1 MDNTW
6 TIALLAEELL
16 KIFPTMGRL
25 IALRLRE
32 SGEEETTFMHI
43 GVLHQLQEHCLTASE
58 LAKKRRVSLQ
68 SASVLIQSMVERGWI
83 VREPSPKDRRQF
95 LLQVTPEGLERAEAA
110 KKQIAQYMEQ
120 FLDGLS
126 AEEIEAGHRF
136 LPALSRILTNQ
147 MAADNLKTERQ
158 ATAEEEKT
166 PL

>member
-1 MDNTW
+1 
-6 TIALLAEELL
+6 
-16 KIFPTMGRL
+16 
-25 IALRLRE
+25 
-32 SGEEETTFMHI
+32 
-43 GVLHQLQEHCLTASE
+43 
-58 LAKKRRVSLQ
+58 
-68 SASVLIQSMVERGWI
+68 MVERGWI

-120 FLDGLS
+120 FLEGLS

-136 LPALSRILTNQ
+136 LPALSRILINQ